1 MNRSK
6 RWWWQLII
14 MLGLLTVMGILI
26 NNLAVNLIRTGL
38 GLSFDWLWRPA
49 GFALSEHPLPY
60 QPSDS
65 TAWALLMGWLNSLR
79 VIVAGIV
86 LATLLGVTAGAARRS
101 LNPLLRQLAALYV
114 GFIRQIPLLLQ
125 LLFWYF
131 VAFLGLPS
139 EPFAPLGAVIHLSNQ
154 GIS

>member
-1 MNRSK
+1 MRVPSLYPDLAATAIL
-6 RWWWQLII
+6 RLLVELIP
-14 MLGLLTVMGILI
+14 GLLVGYLLI

-49 GFALSEHPLPY
+49 GFALSEHSLPY

-86 LATLLGVTAGAARRS
+86 LATLLGVTTGAARRS

-114 GFIRQIPLLLQ
+114 GSIRQIPLLSC
-125 LLFWYF
+125 
-131 VAFLGLPS
+131 LPS
-139 EPFAPLGAVIHLSNQ
+139 L
-154 GIS
+154 

>member
-6 RWWWQLII
+6 RWWWQVII
-14 MLGLLTVMGILI
+14 VVGLLTVMGILI

-60 QPSDS
+60 QSSDS

-79 VIVAGIV
+79 VIVAGIL
-86 LATLLGVTAGAARRS
+86 LATLLGVTTGAARLS
-101 LNPLLRQLAALYV
+101 L
-114 GFIRQIPLLLQ
+114 
-125 LLFWYF
+125 
-131 VAFLGLPS
+131 
-139 EPFAPLGAVIHLSNQ
+139 IH
-154 GIS
+154 I